1 VFFLFAHINGAY
13 MSEEVNFVTL
23 LKDFGP
29 SVVPA
34 FTLIGFVVVALR
46 WPPLRAIVL
55 GEIRPRA
62 GDETEDGEV
71 FQPERRRR
79 GLDPVVQQLVAQNEQ
94 LIKQNAEIMG
104 MMIQVVKD
112 NTSAIQGVAK
122 GLESN
127 GERLDKYHDTI
138 HTAFSD
144 IHRRLDLFVG
154 KLG

>member
-1 VFFLFAHINGAY
+1 
-13 MSEEVNFVTL
+13 
-23 LKDFGP
+23 
-29 SVVPA
+29 
-34 FTLIGFVVVALR
+34 
-46 WPPLRAIVL
+46 
-55 GEIRPRA
+55 
-62 GDETEDGEV
+62 
-71 FQPERRRR
+71 
-79 GLDPVVQQLVAQNEQ
+79 
-94 LIKQNAEIMG
+94 MG